1 MNTRFSTAELAL
13 SSKART
19 KCAVFNLRKAARA
32 VSQFYDGA
40 LQNSG
45 LRNTQF
51 SLLMAISSY
60 GPLTVNDL
68 AENMVMDQTTVSRN
82 VRILRKEGYIE
93 IVPGKDM
100 RTRALS
106 ITTKGQTVLKTALP
120 LWNAAQAH
128 MTKKL
133 GDKGMNALL
142 EILQMATNVARQV

>member
-1 MNTRFSTAELAL
+1 MNSRFNSAELAL

-19 KCAVFNLRKAARA
+19 VCTVFNLRKAARA
-32 VSQFYDGA
+32 VSQFYDNA

-51 SLLMAISSY
+51 SLLIAISSY

-82 VRILRKEGYIE
+82 VSILRKEGYIE
-93 IVPGKDM
+93 IMPGKDM

-106 ITTKGQTVLKTALP
+106 ITAKGQAVLKAALP
-120 LWNAAQAH
+120 LWNTAQAH
-128 MTKKL
+128 MIKKL
-133 GDKGMNALL
+133 GNKGMSALL
-142 EILQMATNVARQV
+142 EGLQMATNVAKQG